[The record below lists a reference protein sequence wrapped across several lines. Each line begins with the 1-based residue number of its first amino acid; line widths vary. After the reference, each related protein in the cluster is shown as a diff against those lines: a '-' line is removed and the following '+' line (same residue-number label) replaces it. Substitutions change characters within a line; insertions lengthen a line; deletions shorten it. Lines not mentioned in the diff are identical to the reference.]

1 MQTTLTNLKSLLRES
16 VCEVVFIRRRP
27 KAGKPAFRRM
37 LCTLDENIL
46 NTTNGRLSL
55 NYKPSSGLLPYN
67 AEAKNLLPVWDVFMQ
82 GWRMISMDNCDLVKT
97 VKEEDFWK
105 YYNETLLTMSV
116 EQKLTYMDT

>member
-1 MQTTLTNLKSLLRES
+1 
-16 VCEVVFIRRRP
+16 VVFIRRRP

-67 AEAKNLLPVWDVFMQ
+67 AEAKNLLPVWDIFMQ
-82 GWRMISMDNCDLVKT
+82 GWRMVSMDNCDLVKT
-97 VKEEDFWK
+97 VKQEDFWK